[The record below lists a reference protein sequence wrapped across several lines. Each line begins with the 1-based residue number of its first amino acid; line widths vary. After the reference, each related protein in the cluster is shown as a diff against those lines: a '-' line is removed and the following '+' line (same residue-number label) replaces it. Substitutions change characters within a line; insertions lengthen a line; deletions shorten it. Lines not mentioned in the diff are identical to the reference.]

1 MQIDEKHW
9 WKFLVA
15 EASVKPIPSHELVG
29 ARVVG
34 ELPSADMV
42 DLWVRI
48 SSGIVKYGFVIEY
61 RDLDP
66 PRTGIFD
73 GLRITI
79 DPDVGFEMQCFLLLH
94 LFGHSVQWVA
104 PSLEHGLG
112 ELQRTED
119 RSRFLQVLHD
129 YEFQAARFGMQ
140 LMREC
145 GIASLDQWYSD
156 FVETDWRYVEGYY
169 QTDKIP
175 TWSEC
180 IVSGCRLIQPAP
192 IPPLAHKQV
201 TVRFAF

>member
-1 MQIDEKHW
+1 M
-9 WKFLVA
+9 
-15 EASVKPIPSHELVG
+15 KPIPSHELVG

-61 RDLDP
+61 RDLEP

-104 PSLEHGLG
+104 PSLAQKVG
-112 ELQRTED
+112 ELQNTTD
-119 RSRFLQVLHD
+119 RSRFMEVLRA
-129 YEFQAARFGMQ
+129 YEFEAACFGMQ
-140 LMREC
+140 LMHER
-145 GIASLDQWYSD
+145 GVTGLDQWYSD
-156 FVETDWRYVEGYY
+156 FVGTDWRYVERFYE
-169 QTDKIP
+169 TDRIP
-175 TWSEC
+175 PWNEC
-180 IVSGCRLIQPAP
+180 IVSGCSLIQPAE
-192 IPPLAHKQV
+192 IPPLALRPV
-201 TVRFAF
+201 DVRFAF

>member
-1 MQIDEKHW
+1 M
-9 WKFLVA
+9 
-15 EASVKPIPSHELVG
+15 KPVPSHELVG

-42 DLWVRI
+42 DLWARI

-61 RDLDP
+61 RDLEP

-104 PSLEHGLG
+104 PSLADTLG
-112 ELQRTED
+112 ELQSTED

-129 YEFQAARFGMQ
+129 YEFQAAGFGMQ
-140 LMREC
+140 LMHER
-145 GIASLDQWYSD
+145 GVTRLDQWYSD
-156 FVETDWRYVEGYY
+156 FVESDWRYVERFY

-175 TWSEC
+175 PWTGC
-180 IVSGCRLIQPAP
+180 IVTGCPLIEPAP
-192 IPPLAHKQV
+192 IPALRHRQV
-201 TVRFAF
+201 EVRFAF